1 MNFCRRFSSNNLR
14 STSSLF
20 SLSTLAFSSKSS
32 LTISGFFGSSSSS
45 NFNSG
50 LVEQYIS
57 NYECTIQVVNK
68 FLTLDMV
75 LL

>member
-14 STSSLF
+14 SSSSLF
-20 SLSTLAFSSKSS
+20 SLSALAFSSKSS
-32 LTISGFFGSSSSS
+32 LTISGFFGSSSS

-57 NYECTIQVVNK
+57 NYECIIQVVNK